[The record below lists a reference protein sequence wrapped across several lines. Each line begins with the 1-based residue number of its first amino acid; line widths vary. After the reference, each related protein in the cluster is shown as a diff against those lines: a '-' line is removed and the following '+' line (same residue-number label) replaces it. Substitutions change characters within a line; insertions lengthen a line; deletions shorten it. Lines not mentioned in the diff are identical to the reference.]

1 MAMNLDGCAD
11 DLSGESIR
19 LQSLRRG
26 LHLMGKSLVAI

>member
-19 LQSLRRG
+19 LQPFRRG
-26 LHLMGKSLVAI
+26 LHLMGQSLAAI